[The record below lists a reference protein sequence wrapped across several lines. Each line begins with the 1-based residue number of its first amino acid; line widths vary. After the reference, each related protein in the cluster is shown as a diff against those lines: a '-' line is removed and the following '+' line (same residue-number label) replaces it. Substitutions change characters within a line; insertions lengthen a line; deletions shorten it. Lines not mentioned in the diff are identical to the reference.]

1 MAIHTMAW
9 SGVTSGTAL
18 KTLGQI
24 AASAAVRVELIE
36 WSVSFNG
43 TNASAVPV
51 LVQLNR
57 QTSAG
62 TGGVA
67 GLENPHDVAEGA
79 STVTGLTGPLA
90 AVWTGEPTTGLI
102 LYADYFTPVGL
113 GPFIQYP
120 LGRGIVLP
128 VSGRI
133 GVTVTAA
140 VAVSCAGHMTWVE

>member
-1 MAIHTMAW
+1 MAVYTMSW

-18 KTLGQI
+18 KTLGQL
-24 AASAAVRVELIE
+24 ATASTDRAEIIE

-43 TNASAVPV
+43 TNAAAVPV

-57 QTSAG
+57 QTTAG

-67 GLENPHDVAEGA
+67 GTENPTDPADGA
-79 STVTGLTGPLA
+79 ATVVGLTGPLA

-102 LYADYFTPVGL
+102 LYADYYTPVGL
-113 GPFIQYP
+113 GPFVQYP

-128 VSGRI
+128 VSARI

-140 VAVSCAGHMTWVE
+140 VAINCAGHFTWFE